1 MNTSILFKKSF
12 QHAALI
18 SVVTLAAFGT
28 SNSFAAKSANAPVAA
43 EVFQPI
49 EISTTAALNFGQFAP
64 GSGGNLVVSTG
75 GSRLG
80 TGLVL
85 SSVGAPIQTAKFEVS
100 GNKSATF
107 GITINS
113 TPMTHSDGTTTMA
126 LDTTSVDDASDV
138 FNGEDV
144 STSSLVDNSEG
155 GGGRNITVGGSLTVA
170 SDQLAGSYSGTITAA
185 VEYN

>member
-28 SNSFAAKSANAPVAA
+28 SNSFAAKSADTTAA
-43 EVFQPI
+43 AQVFQPI
-49 EISTTAALNFGQFAP
+49 EISTIGGLNFGQFAP

-75 GSRLG
+75 SVRVGP
-80 TGLVL
+80 GLVL
-85 SSVGAPIQTAKFEVS
+85 SSVGAPPQAASFEVS
-100 GNKSATF
+100 GNVGATF
-107 GITINS
+107 GITITS
-113 TPMTHSDGTTTMA
+113 TPMTHADGVETMA

-138 FNGEDV
+138 SDGEDV
-144 STSSLVDNSEG
+144 SASLLVDNSEG

-170 SDQLAGSYSGTITAA
+170 DDQLAGNYTGTITAA

>member
-28 SNSFAAKSANAPVAA
+28 SNSFAAKSADAPVVAT
-43 EVFQPI
+43 VFQPI
-49 EISTTAALNFGQFAP
+49 EISTTDTLNFGQFAP

-75 GSRLG
+75 GVRVG

-85 SSVGAPIQTAKFEVS
+85 SSVGAPIQAATFEVS
-100 GNKSATF
+100 GNIGATF
-107 GITINS
+107 NITITS
-113 TPMTHSDGTTTMA
+113 TPMTHVDGVETMA

-138 FNGEDV
+138 SNGVDV
-144 STSSLVDNSEG
+144 SASSLVDNSEG

-170 SDQLAGSYSGTITAA
+170 DDQLAGSYTGTITAA